1 VKVKY
6 EAVKE
11 NGEPK
16 LLLTRQYQPINQIFF
31 DSLKSKLIE
40 VIRNFKEGDNPA
52 IEDFIPVIFGV
63 LEGSSGLVDPMLI
76 LTEQFGSG
84 IENLK
89 I

>member
-1 VKVKY
+1 
-6 EAVKE
+6 
-11 NGEPK
+11 
-16 LLLTRQYQPINQIFF
+16 
-31 DSLKSKLIE
+31 
-40 VIRNFKEGDNPA
+40 VIRNFKEGDSPA